1 LPIQAFDVAHK
12 PHTSPIPAAIKR
24 RYGWGR
30 GPVAADE
37 STRSSAFMLRV
48 FGNSGGTLQEW
59 SRSGGNRMGR
69 QLLAFGGIAR
79 AGALVACCTVLAHCS
94 GPFSSKEYSPRVV
107 EEGEPV
113 PKGGGA
119 YRVGKPYNINGRTY
133 VPAENPSYRAEGVAS
148 WYGRDFHGRLT
159 ANGEIYDMHSISA
172 AHTTLPLP
180 SYVRVTNLDNGRSII
195 VRVNDRGPYHRNR
208 VIDLSIGTAKAL
220 EFYSRGLARV
230 RVEYVGPAPL
240 EGSDDTMLVAT
251 LRDGSPAPAPSKVMI
266 AAAKP
271 FISNLDDGKN
281 APSARPFALS
291 STSSRVVSSASEAAN
306 RSNAKS
312 LVRSA
317 SAAEILVEPAAP
329 PEVPAA
335 AFAPLRSEPG
345 TLDLMSGRGLY

>member
-1 LPIQAFDVAHK
+1 
-12 PHTSPIPAAIKR
+12 
-24 RYGWGR
+24 
-30 GPVAADE
+30 
-37 STRSSAFMLRV
+37 
-48 FGNSGGTLQEW
+48 
-59 SRSGGNRMGR
+59 MGR
-69 QLLAFGGIAR
+69 QLSSLGFGGIGR
-79 AGALVACCTVLAHCS
+79 VGAVAVCCLVLAHCS

-113 PKGGGA
+113 PKGGGT
-119 YRVGKPYNINGRTY
+119 YRVGKPYSINGRTY
-133 VPAENPSYRAEGVAS
+133 VPAENPSYRIEGVAS

-180 SYVRVTNLDNGRSII
+180 CYVRVTNLDNSRSII

-240 EGSDDTMLVAT
+240 QGSDDTMLMAT
-251 LRDGSPAPAPSKVMI
+251 LREGSPAPAPSKVMI

-271 FISNLDDGKN
+271 FIANLDDGKD
-281 APSARPFALS
+281 APLASASARSFALS
-291 STSSRVVSSASEAAN
+291 SASTRVTKSAGETPSAN
-306 RSNAKS
+306 PAKTKS

-317 SAAEILVEPAAP
+317 SAVEPQPEPPPPQEAP
-329 PEVPAA
+329 PA
-335 AFAPLRSEPG
+335 AFAPMRSEAG